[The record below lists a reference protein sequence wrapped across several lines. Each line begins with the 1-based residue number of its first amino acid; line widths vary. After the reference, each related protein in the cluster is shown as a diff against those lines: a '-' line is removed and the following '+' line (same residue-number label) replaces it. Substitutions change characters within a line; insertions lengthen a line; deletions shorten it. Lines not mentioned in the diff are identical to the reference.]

1 MFERFTQ
8 SARLVVVRG
17 RDEAHRFG
25 HSWVGAEHLLLGV
38 LTQPDAPGVQALNE
52 LGVTLE
58 TAREALTQ
66 VVGLDVSDADALRA
80 VGIDLDEVRHRVE
93 ATFGPGALDR
103 PLGRRSRHRLFFRRA
118 RCEPSFRSG
127 HLRFMPR
134 AKRVLE
140 RSLREALNLGDRHIG
155 VEHIVLGLLDPDGNT
170 AIELLRHLEV
180 NPDAVR
186 AFVLDSLG
194 KAA

>member
-1 MFERFTQ
+1 
-8 SARLVVVRG
+8 
-17 RDEAHRFG
+17 
-25 HSWVGAEHLLLGV
+25 
-38 LTQPDAPGVQALNE
+38 
-52 LGVTLE
+52 
-58 TAREALTQ
+58 
-66 VVGLDVSDADALRA
+66 
-80 VGIDLDEVRHRVE
+80 
-93 ATFGPGALDR
+93 
-103 PLGRRSRHRLFFRRA
+103 
-118 RCEPSFRSG
+118 
-127 HLRFMPR
+127 MPR

-180 NPDAVR
+180 DPDAVR